1 MWEKGF
7 DWKRVIRFMADY
19 KLLFDCLQYDVSENN
34 YRGDK
39 AEWSLLNLTHEHE
52 SVILIF

>member
-1 MWEKGF
+1 
-7 DWKRVIRFMADY
+7 MADY